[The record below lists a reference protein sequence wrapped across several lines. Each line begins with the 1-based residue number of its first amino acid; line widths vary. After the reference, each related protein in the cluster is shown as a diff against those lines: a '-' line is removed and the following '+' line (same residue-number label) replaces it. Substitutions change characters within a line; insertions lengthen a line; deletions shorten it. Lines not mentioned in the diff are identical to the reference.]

1 MSGTTLEYRDSDLQ
15 KNDLSDYDILH
26 GVDTSYCYRVR
37 AISYMGYES
46 QSNEYCF
53 IAEPT
58 NYFPNAFSPNNDGIN
73 DYFEYKFKVPLVDDF
88 NEYENSSFVKSL
100 NLKIFNRWGNMVFE
114 TNDLDFKWDGTHR
127 GEESPQ
133 GAYVVKYE
141 LTGFNSGNIISDTD
155 IIYLLR

>member
-1 MSGTTLEYRDSDLQ
+1 MLIISNQNNLNLIWTIHPIY
-15 KNDLSDYDILH
+15 KNKKI
-26 GVDTSYCYRVR
+26 
-37 AISYMGYES
+37 
-46 QSNEYCF
+46 
-53 IAEPT
+53 
-58 NYFPNAFSPNNDGIN
+58 GIN
-73 DYFEYKFKVPLVDDF
+73 DYFEYKFRVPLVDDF

-114 TNDLDFKWDGTHR
+114 TSDLDFKWDGTHR

-141 LTGFNSGNIISDTD
+141 LTGFNGTIISDTD

>member
-1 MSGTTLEYRDSDLQ
+1 M
-15 KNDLSDYDILH
+15 
-26 GVDTSYCYRVR
+26 
-37 AISYMGYES
+37 
-46 QSNEYCF
+46 
-53 IAEPT
+53 
-58 NYFPNAFSPNNDGIN
+58 
-73 DYFEYKFKVPLVDDF
+73 PLVDDI

-133 GAYVVKYE
+133 GSYVVKYE
-141 LTGFNSGNIISDTD
+141 LTGFNGSIISDTD